1 MSKHMGIG
9 CTRRRIEHGLGV
21 HCIKTLFPL
30 RCAHI
35 AVAVPL
41 RLTAL
46 KANTVNH
53 AITKEPVAGLS
64 IFRVRT
70 IAHVQT
76 RQTLRN

>member
-1 MSKHMGIG
+1 MGIG
-9 CTRRRIEHGLGV
+9 CTCRWIEHGLGV

-30 RCAHI
+30 WGAHV

-46 KANTVNH
+46 KANSVNH
-53 AITKEPVAGLS
+53 AVTKEPVTSLT

-70 IAHVQT
+70 IAHIQA